1 VCAVN
6 GVVGLKEKDDS
17 LNYCSRIVFC
27 MQLWGTECLNN
38 FIDFSLE
45 SVYFSVIYQQVV
57 DCVNDLQIW
66 KADVDI

>member
-45 SVYFSVIYQQVV
+45 SVYFSIIYHQVV

>member
-1 VCAVN
+1 MCAVN

>member
-1 VCAVN
+1 VYAVN
-6 GVVGLKEKDDS
+6 GVIGLKKKDDS

-38 FIDFSLE
+38 FVDFSLE
-45 SVYFSVIYQQVV
+45 SVYFGIICHQIV